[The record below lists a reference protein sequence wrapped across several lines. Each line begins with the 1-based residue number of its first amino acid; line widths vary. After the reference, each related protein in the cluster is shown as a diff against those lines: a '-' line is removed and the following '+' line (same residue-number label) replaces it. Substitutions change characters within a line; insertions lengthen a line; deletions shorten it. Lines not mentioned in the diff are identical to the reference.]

1 MAIHVT
7 KDGRRI
13 MWLAHEGPPKNFTGV
28 DVTDP
33 KNPKITVQTELPH
46 MYVRS
51 NSLDL
56 AGDIMAV
63 CYQTMGPSGLVS
75 DPGLGGDPAGIE
87 LFDVSDPENPKSI
100 SFYDCSGPNS
110 MGVQERRFAAAEKSR
125 DH

>member
-1 MAIHVT
+1 MSQAEAHNIRLISQHTLDGYGGLGEGMALHVT

-75 DPGLGGDPAGIE
+75 DPGLGGDPAGIGI
-87 LFDVSDPENPKSI
+87 VR
-100 SFYDCSGPNS
+100 C
-110 MGVQERRFAAAEKSR
+110 Q
-125 DH
+125 